1 VLAQLKVEDK
11 SNEITAIPALLEL
24 LDLTGAIITIDAMGT
39 QTAIADKII
48 AKKANYVL
56 ALKANHPT
64 LYCQVKE
71 WFEQAQAMQFAGI
84 DVSYDKRIEK
94 GHHRTEIR
102 EVWSVP
108 VAAISELYQPQ
119 PWAGLPLPLS
129 WSSASVI
136 SGTKQLVKCSFI

>member
-1 VLAQLKVEDK
+1 MARRLEVPMTVTKVNQHCMSLVPGPATNERVLAQLKVEDK

-48 AKKANYVL
+48 TKKANYVL

-71 WFEQAQAMQFAGI
+71 W
-84 DVSYDKRIEK
+84 S
-94 GHHRTEIR
+94 
-102 EVWSVP
+102 
-108 VAAISELYQPQ
+108 
-119 PWAGLPLPLS
+119 
-129 WSSASVI
+129 
-136 SGTKQLVKCSFI
+136 